1 MRAGPCGCGWGLPT
15 LSASG
20 ELRSGYHLQTV
31 VAIGLLAPYR
41 LLLSHTPWVSGS
53 PVKKLFC
60 LLFQATQI
68 DPTFKMR
75 ETGSPIRP
83 YQQSTAMGK
92 GLHAFLSH
100 PLGLPLILVF

>member
-1 MRAGPCGCGWGLPT
+1 M
-15 LSASG
+15 
-20 ELRSGYHLQTV
+20 

-41 LLLSHTPWVSGS
+41 LLLSHTHWASGS

-92 GLHAFLSH
+92 GLHAFLAH